1 MSYEIKNIKNGIKIH
16 LIKTNKFKTNLFAIF
31 LTMPLDR
38 NTVTQNA
45 LIPAVLRM
53 GTAKLKSQEEISIEL
68 ENMYGAT
75 LDGGVDK
82 IGDNQVLKFYLET
95 LNDNFLPNKENIS
108 NKAIELLLDIV
119 FNPLVENNELKKEY
133 VASEK
138 KTIKRLIDGRIDNKD
153 MYAYTRCVEE
163 MYKEEPYGLYKFGYV
178 EDLEKIDESNL
189 YEYYTKLLNE
199 AKIDIFVSGNFQ
211 DKKIINEIIANP
223 SIQKLPEREDKH
235 IINTEETEKKKEV
248 KLQIIKEQKD
258 VTQGKLVIGLDINY
272 YEPNS
277 KYAMCLYNV
286 ILGESATSKM
296 FQNVREKAGLAY
308 SARSTYVRQKNNIF
322 IRAGIEIENFDK
334 ALKIIEEQ
342 LEDMKNGNF
351 SEEDI
356 ENAKKYMV
364 AGIKTVQDEQDSEIT
379 YYMGQEMS
387 GKMISFEDYI
397 NKINWV
403 SRADIE
409 KIANNINFSTYNFSF
424 TLEFSIICII

>member
-138 KTIKRLIDGRIDNKD
+138 KTIKRLIEGRIDNKD

-211 DKKIINEIIANP
+211 NKKIINEIIANP

-409 KIANNINFSTYNFSF
+409 KIANNINLNTIYFLKNN
-424 TLEFSIICII
+424 E

>member
-1 MSYEIKNIKNGIKIH
+1 MSYEIKNIKNGIKTH

-119 FNPLVENNELKKEY
+119 FNPLVENNEFKKEY

-138 KTIKRLIDGRIDNKD
+138 KTIKRLIEGRIDNKD

-178 EDLEKIDESNL
+178 ENLEKIDESNL

-409 KIANNINFSTYNFSF
+409 KIANNINLNTIYFLKNN
-424 TLEFSIICII
+424 E

>member
-1 MSYEIKNIKNGIKIH
+1 
-16 LIKTNKFKTNLFAIF
+16 
-31 LTMPLDR
+31 MPLDR

-138 KTIKRLIDGRIDNKD
+138 KTIKRLIEGRIDNKD

-211 DKKIINEIIANP
+211 DKK
-223 SIQKLPEREDKH
+223 
-235 IINTEETEKKKEV
+235 
-248 KLQIIKEQKD
+248 
-258 VTQGKLVIGLDINY
+258 NY
-272 YEPNS
+272 
-277 KYAMCLYNV
+277 
-286 ILGESATSKM
+286 
-296 FQNVREKAGLAY
+296 
-308 SARSTYVRQKNNIF
+308 
-322 IRAGIEIENFDK
+322 
-334 ALKIIEEQ
+334 
-342 LEDMKNGNF
+342 
-351 SEEDI
+351 
-356 ENAKKYMV
+356 
-364 AGIKTVQDEQDSEIT
+364 
-379 YYMGQEMS
+379 
-387 GKMISFEDYI
+387 
-397 NKINWV
+397 
-403 SRADIE
+403 
-409 KIANNINFSTYNFSF
+409 
-424 TLEFSIICII
+424 

>member
-138 KTIKRLIDGRIDNKD
+138 KTIKRLIEGRIDNKD

-223 SIQKLPEREDKH
+223 SIQKLPKREDKH

-409 KIANNINFSTYNFSF
+409 KIANNINLNTIYFLKNN
-424 TLEFSIICII
+424 E

>member
-1 MSYEIKNIKNGIKIH
+1 
-16 LIKTNKFKTNLFAIF
+16 
-31 LTMPLDR
+31 
-38 NTVTQNA
+38 
-45 LIPAVLRM
+45 
-53 GTAKLKSQEEISIEL
+53 
-68 ENMYGAT
+68 
-75 LDGGVDK
+75 
-82 IGDNQVLKFYLET
+82 
-95 LNDNFLPNKENIS
+95 
-108 NKAIELLLDIV
+108 
-119 FNPLVENNELKKEY
+119 
-133 VASEK
+133 
-138 KTIKRLIDGRIDNKD
+138 
-153 MYAYTRCVEE
+153 
-163 MYKEEPYGLYKFGYV
+163 
-178 EDLEKIDESNL
+178 
-189 YEYYTKLLNE
+189 
-199 AKIDIFVSGNFQ
+199 
-211 DKKIINEIIANP
+211 
-223 SIQKLPEREDKH
+223 
-235 IINTEETEKKKEV
+235 
-248 KLQIIKEQKD
+248 
-258 VTQGKLVIGLDINY
+258 
-272 YEPNS
+272 
-277 KYAMCLYNV
+277 MCLYNV

-409 KIANNINFSTYNFSF
+409 KIANNINLNTIYFLKNN
-424 TLEFSIICII
+424 E

>member
-53 GTAKLKSQEEISIEL
+53 GTVKLKSQEEISIEL

-119 FNPLVENNELKKEY
+119 FNPLVENNEFKKEY

-138 KTIKRLIDGRIDNKD
+138 KTIKRLIEGRIDNKD

-178 EDLEKIDESNL
+178 ENLEKIDESNL

-379 YYMGQEMS
+379 YYMGQELS

-409 KIANNINFSTYNFSF
+409 KIANNINLNTIYFLKNN
-424 TLEFSIICII
+424 E